1 MENETL
7 KKTTAIVPA
16 LPSPA
21 LCIPG
26 TTDDTEPDEQQGL
39 SKHQGRTRSFP
50 HERGIW
56 ASYVFIDY
64 GDSDGWLEMQ
74 NECKTLLNDATTTLE
89 FNPIDRM
96 HLSLTKTFTIR
107 HHNINPFVS
116 NLREQLAGRRRFRLE
131 FSGVQVYVNEERTR
145 TFLGVR
151 VAEESYGALN
161 ALVTSLDECLR
172 EYKLPLYYTDRAFHV
187 SILWCLGDREAEVR
201 KELPALTA
209 VFERVYEEEY
219 CDISQQVK
227 TLWFKCG
234 NKSFHFDLI

>member
-1 MENETL
+1 
-7 KKTTAIVPA
+7 
-16 LPSPA
+16 
-21 LCIPG
+21 
-26 TTDDTEPDEQQGL
+26 
-39 SKHQGRTRSFP
+39 
-50 HERGIW
+50 
-56 ASYVFIDY
+56 
-64 GDSDGWLEMQ
+64 MQ
-74 NECKTLLNDATTTLE
+74 NECKALLSSTTSFE

-107 HHNINPFVS
+107 HHNIAPFVE
-116 NLREQLAGRRRFRLE
+116 NLREQLDGRRRFRLE

-145 TFLGVR
+145 TFIGVR
-151 VAEESYGALN
+151 VAEESYGPLN
-161 ALVTSLDECLR
+161 ELVSSLDECLC
-172 EYKLPLYYTDRAFHV
+172 EYKLPLYYTDRSFHV

-201 KELPALTA
+201 SELPAIIA

>member
-1 MENETL
+1 MDSQKEQEP
-7 KKTTAIVPA
+7 IVPI

-21 LCIPG
+21 LCIPS
-26 TTDDTEPDEQQGL
+26 TIHDTEADGQQDL

-64 GDSDGWLEMQ
+64 SDSDGWLEIQ
-74 NECKTLLNDATTTLE
+74 NECKTLLSDTTTLD
-89 FNPIDRM
+89 FNLIDRM

-107 HHNINPFVS
+107 HHNINPFVE

-131 FSGVQVYVNEERTR
+131 FSGLQVYVNEERTR

-151 VAEESYGALN
+151 VAEESNGPLN
-161 ALVTSLDECLR
+161 KLVTSLDECLR

-187 SILWCLGDREAEVR
+187 SIMWCLGDREAEVR
-201 KELPALTA
+201 KELPAIAT

-227 TLWFKCG
+227 KLWFKCG